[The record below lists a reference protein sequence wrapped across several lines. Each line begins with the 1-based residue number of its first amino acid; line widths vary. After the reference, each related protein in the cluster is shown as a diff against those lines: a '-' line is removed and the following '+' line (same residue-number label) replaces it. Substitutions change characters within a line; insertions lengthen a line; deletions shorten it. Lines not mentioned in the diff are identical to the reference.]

1 MRYLLL
7 LTGLLSGIALAQT
20 QPALPGQAGAEIFR
34 CPQADGTTSFQG
46 TPCEGVAEP
55 DNATPNETEKGDAAD
70 STSDRDAFDFVN
82 PFDAPAEASSD
93 EVSPT
98 SKAPLSADRAECE
111 KQARDA
117 IDAIDLEM
125 RSGYTK
131 AEGDAYLAELLE
143 LTRALRACKTL

>member
-20 QPALPGQAGAEIFR
+20 QPALPSQAGAEIFR
-34 CPQADGTTSFQG
+34 CPQPDGTTSFQG
-46 TPCEGVAEP
+46 TPCEEATEP
-55 DNATPNETEKGDAAD
+55 DNATPDESEKGDAAE
-70 STSDRDAFDFVN
+70 STSDRNAFDFVN
-82 PFDAPAEASSD
+82 PFDAPAEAAAD
-93 EVSPT
+93 EEPAASL
-98 SKAPLSADRAECE
+98 APLSADRAECE
-111 KQARDA
+111 KLARDA